1 MSPVAAHA
9 ALAAASLLLWGLIG
23 GAGLSGLGLVL
34 LLGAACLRGLR
45 AVAPDEETALL
56 GALGV
61 VCHPALASG
70 LAEGPLGR
78 LGLATGLAGVMALA
92 LQPQRRSRLLAWL
105 LGLGGGALIFALQPP
120 LSLLPFPL
128 ARIGRALTELAAP
141 MGLAPSRP
149 APAHSA
155 EALTLGLVGAAALA
169 LALRGRRDLAGG
181 LLLVLLL
188 AISVA
193 VGDPS
198 AAWTPSLLL
207 VPALGLGLLAVRA
220 RADFGPALWLFPATM
235 MTFSALQAPAYR
247 SPVAQTVAIAAASP
261 ASPGARA
268 AAARALIDAGR
279 LEEAEAA
286 IAALEADL
294 GRSPDLFAVQG
305 HLLHV
310 GGKDGAAIPL
320 LESALG
326 GDPNQIEAAIELV
339 GILRA
344 RGDLEGARFHA
355 GRLAELHPDRPE
367 GAALLA
373 ELGGP

>member
-1 MSPVAAHA
+1 
-9 ALAAASLLLWGLIG
+9 
-23 GAGLSGLGLVL
+23 
-34 LLGAACLRGLR
+34 
-45 AVAPDEETALL
+45 
-56 GALGV
+56 
-61 VCHPALASG
+61 
-70 LAEGPLGR
+70 
-78 LGLATGLAGVMALA
+78 
-92 LQPQRRSRLLAWL
+92 
-105 LGLGGGALIFALQPP
+105 
-120 LSLLPFPL
+120 
-128 ARIGRALTELAAP
+128 
-141 MGLAPSRP
+141 
-149 APAHSA
+149 
-155 EALTLGLVGAAALA
+155 LGLVGAAALA

-188 AISVA
+188 SISVA

-310 GGKDGAAIPL
+310 RGKDGAAIPL